1 MNVVTRIA
9 QEHGRSY
16 ITPGDVSAAL
26 GTSEVGDVR
35 LAVLDVLGNQT
46 GFGAEDGGLCA
57 FLAAQGD
64 PAARGSR
71 PPVVCLIGSTKF
83 FRAFQQAAYE
93 AELAGKI
100 TVGPAFTP
108 AVGPDEHGGTV
119 GITPEQKIAVDEAF
133 VHKIAMADEVLVI
146 NVGGYVGSSTRRD
159 IANARAL
166 GKPVRWLEPQHAFGS
181 A

>member
-1 MNVVTRIA
+1 MNAVTTIA
-9 QEHGRSY
+9 QERGRKY
-16 ITPGDVSAAL
+16 ITPEDVSAAL
-26 GTSEVGDVR
+26 RVGRIEDVR
-35 LAVLDVLGNQT
+35 LAVLQVLGRQT
-46 GFGAEDGGLCA
+46 EFAAEDGGLCA
-57 FLAAQGD
+57 FLAA
-64 PAARGSR
+64 RGNPDAHGVR
-71 PPVVCLIGSTKF
+71 PTVVRLIGSTRF

-119 GITPEQKIAVDEAF
+119 GITPEQKAAVDEAF

-159 IANARAL
+159 IESARAL
-166 GKPVRWLEPQHAFGS
+166 GKPVRWLEPQHAF
-181 A
+181 